1 MSRRSQHRAHSAEWR
16 QALATEQI
24 AAALQRLAPRPIY
37 EQGSTVEAIALV
49 IHEFDKTL
57 TRPPVDR
64 APLSQSQRE
73 ILAGMIF
80 ERLFKEE

>member
-1 MSRRSQHRAHSAEWR
+1 MSRRSNRGSPSVELR
-16 QALATEQI
+16 QAIATEQI

-37 EQGSTVEAIALV
+37 ERGVTVEAIGAV
-49 IHEFDKTL
+49 IHEFDKSL

-64 APLSQSQRE
+64 APLSQTQRE
-73 ILAGMIF
+73 VLAGMIF